1 MIAVADFCP
10 LVDTHRW
17 WLPTQWWLPSILS
30 WCQNKK
36 PSSPPTLLKLG
47 NALYFLSSA
56 LFPSPLLWLDNASFH
71 FQCCLFPNSFLF
83 LSVLFSQHLGKTN
96 LCIAK
101 TKATKKREKTSL
113 CFLFIVLSVDKTK
126 KKSQLF
132 LPFLFSVTAEVSTV
146 PSSELLCS
154 HYWSQSCTF
163 MAAGSKTCCQGD
175 PWRRGGD
182 TQKEEPQRR
191 VLHVL

>member
-1 MIAVADFCP
+1 MLCIF
-10 LVDTHRW
+10 
-17 WLPTQWWLPSILS
+17 
-30 WCQNKK
+30 
-36 PSSPPTLLKLG
+36 SPPPCFHLL
-47 NALYFLSSA
+47 FFDWTMHPFTSSA
-56 LFPSPLLWLDNASFH
+56 AFSRI
-71 FQCCLFPNSFLF
+71 